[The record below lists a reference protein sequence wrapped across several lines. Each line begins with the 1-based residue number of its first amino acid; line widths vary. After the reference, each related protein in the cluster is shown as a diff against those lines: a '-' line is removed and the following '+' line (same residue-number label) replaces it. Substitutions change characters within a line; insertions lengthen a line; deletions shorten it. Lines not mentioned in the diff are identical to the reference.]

1 MSGPLTGYKVIEL
14 AGIGPAPMCA
24 MMLSDMGAEVVR
36 VDRLADAGLGIAMP
50 KKYNFLG
57 RGRKSIAIDL
67 KNPDGIEAL
76 LKLIDGADCVLEGFR
91 PGVMERLGMGPEVCM
106 ARNPKLVF
114 ARVTGW
120 GQEGPLSK
128 AAGHDLNYIALSG
141 ALHAIGRS
149 NDEPPTP
156 PLNLVGDFGGGTMFV
171 LTGILAALLEVK
183 SSGLGQVVDAGMVDG
198 ALSLMTSIYG
208 MHAGGVQSDERA
220 SNILDSGSHF
230 YNTYETKDGR
240 YVSIGSIETK
250 FYAELLEKM
259 DIDPDSMAPQM
270 ERESWPAMKEKLKEL
285 FLTKTRDE
293 WCAIMDN
300 TDICF
305 APVLTL
311 EEAPDYPHNKER
323 NAFIDVEGV
332 KHPAPAPRF
341 SRTPSSI
348 KGPAPKTGIHTEE
361 VLADWG
367 VSSDEISAL
376 RAGGAIK

>member
-1 MSGPLTGYKVIEL
+1 
-14 AGIGPAPMCA
+14 
-24 MMLSDMGAEVVR
+24 
-36 VDRLADAGLGIAMP
+36 
-50 KKYNFLG
+50 
-57 RGRKSIAIDL
+57 
-67 KNPDGIEAL
+67 
-76 LKLIDGADCVLEGFR
+76 
-91 PGVMERLGMGPEVCM
+91 
-106 ARNPKLVF
+106 
-114 ARVTGW
+114 
-120 GQEGPLSK
+120 
-128 AAGHDLNYIALSG
+128 
-141 ALHAIGRS
+141 
-149 NDEPPTP
+149 
-156 PLNLVGDFGGGTMFV
+156 
-171 LTGILAALLEVK
+171 
-183 SSGLGQVVDAGMVDG
+183 
-198 ALSLMTSIYG
+198 SIYG

-259 DIDPDSMAPQM
+259 GIEPDSMAPQM

-285 FLTKTRDE
+285 FLTRTRDE

-323 NAFIDVEGV
+323 NAFVDVEGV

-361 VLADWG
+361 VLSAWG
-367 VSSDEISAL
+367 VSSDEIKAL
-376 RAGGAIK
+376 KAGGAIK